1 MPGSFLGLNALMN
14 PEALLLLLAVP
25 LVLAAEW
32 VARAPGALSLSTGET
47 AASFDAAPNAWR
59 RHTPALIRAIGLSL
73 LIIALAR
80 PLHGLTPRKE
90 VADVVDIMLCVDVSE
105 SMTAHDLGSNRDRL
119 AVTKLAVHDFIESR
133 KYNAADR
140 YGLDRLG
147 LVLYAR
153 VAWTQCPLT
162 LDYAVLIR
170 ELDGASANP
179 RDPRTGATAIGS
191 ALGLAVSKLKDSD
204 AESKVIVLLTDGRNN
219 AGELDPLT
227 AAEFAN
233 EFGIRVYTIG
243 AGSADPTLAVTQQLL
258 GPLAGMRSN
267 APDEDMLRAIAERT
281 GGKFYRATDTD
292 SLEGAY
298 AEINELEKTTIEVGE
313 YYDYEDGFMPF
324 ALLGTIAMAASLFG
338 RRIWFETI
346 P

>member
-1 MPGSFLGLNALMN
+1 MLEAILGINSLMN
-14 PEALLLLLAVP
+14 PEALLLLFVIP

-32 VARAPGALSLSTGET
+32 FARAPGALIISTGET
-47 AASFDAAPNAWR
+47 VAAINAAPNAWR
-59 RHTPALIRAIGLSL
+59 RHMPAVLRAIGLTL

-105 SMTAHDLGSNRDRL
+105 SMRATDLSNRDRL
-119 AVTKLAVHDFIESR
+119 AVTKIAVHDFIDSR
-133 KYNAADR
+133 KYDATDR

-147 LVLYAR
+147 LILYAR

-162 LDYAVLIR
+162 LDYAVLTR
-170 ELDGASANP
+170 ELDGASADP

-191 ALGLAVSKLKDSD
+191 AIGLAVSKLKDSD
-204 AESKVIVLLTDGRNN
+204 SKSKVIVLLTDGRNN
-219 AGELDPLT
+219 AGELDPMT
-227 AAEFAN
+227 AADFAN

-243 AGSADPTLAVTQQLL
+243 AGSADNSLPVTRQLL
-258 GPLAGMRSN
+258 GPMAGMRGN
-267 APDEDMLRAIAERT
+267 APDEDMLRAIADRT

-292 SLEGAY
+292 SLQGAY
-298 AEINELEKTTIEVGE
+298 TEINELEKTTVEIGD
-313 YYDYEDGFMPF
+313 YYDFEDGFLPF
-324 ALLGTIAMAASLFG
+324 AICGFIAMAASVFS

>member
-1 MPGSFLGLNALMN
+1 MPSTFLGMNSLMN
-14 PEALLLLLAVP
+14 PEALLLLFAVP

-32 VARAPGALSLSTGET
+32 FARAPGVLSISTGET
-47 AASFDAAPNAWR
+47 AAKIDAAPHAWR
-59 RHTPALIRAIGLSL
+59 RHTPAVLRAIGLVL
-73 LIIALAR
+73 LIIAFAR

-105 SMTAHDLGSNRDRL
+105 SMNASDFGTDRL
-119 AVTKLAVHDFIESR
+119 TVTKLAVHDFIDSR
-133 KYNAADR
+133 KYDATDR

-147 LVLYAR
+147 LILYAR

-170 ELDGASANP
+170 ELDGAAANP

-204 AESKVIVLLTDGRNN
+204 SESKVIVLLTDGRNN

-227 AAEFAN
+227 AAEFAD
-233 EFGIRVYTIG
+233 EYGIRVYTIG
-243 AGSADPTLAVTQQLL
+243 AGAADPSLAVTRQLL
-258 GPLAGMRSN
+258 GPMANLRGG
-267 APDEDMLRAIAERT
+267 APDEDMLRSIAERT

-292 SLEGAY
+292 SLQEAY
-298 AEINELEKTTIEVGE
+298 SEINELEKTTIEIGD
-313 YYDYEDGFMPF
+313 YYDYEDGFLPF
-324 ALLGTIAMAASLFG
+324 AIFGTIAIAGSLFS
-338 RRIWFETI
+338 RRVWFETI

>member
-1 MPGSFLGLNALMN
+1 MPTSLFGLNGLMN
-14 PEALLLLLAVP
+14 PEALLLLFAVP

-32 VARAPGALSLSTGET
+32 IARAPGALNISTGET
-47 AASFDAAPNAWR
+47 AAAFDAAPNAWR
-59 RHTPALIRAIGLSL
+59 RHTPAIIRAIGLTL

-90 VADVVDIMLCVDVSE
+90 VADIVDIMLCVDVSE
-105 SMTAHDLGSNRDRL
+105 SMTVSDFGTDRL
-119 AVTKLAVHDFIESR
+119 TVTKLAVHDFIDNR
-133 KYNAADR
+133 KYDATDR

-147 LVLYAR
+147 LILYAR

-162 LDYAVLIR
+162 LDYAVLTR
-170 ELDGASANP
+170 ELDAAAADP

-204 AESKVIVLLTDGRNN
+204 SESKVIVLLTDGRNN

-233 EFGIRVYTIG
+233 EYGIRVYTIG
-243 AGSADPTLAVTQQLL
+243 AGAADRSLGVTQQLL
-258 GPLAGMRSN
+258 GPMAALRSN
-267 APDEDMLRAIAERT
+267 APDVEMLQSIAERT

-292 SLEGAY
+292 SLQGAY
-298 AEINELEKTTIEVGE
+298 AEINELEKTRVEIGE
-313 YYDYEDGFMPF
+313 YYNYQDGFLPF
-324 ALLGTIAMAASLFG
+324 AVLGTLAVATSIFS